1 MWSAGAPDVS
11 VLSSQARPKLHFSS
25 SLLHWAWAFST
36 EVGGATFRV
45 FAASVQYWLQL
56 WSLHVTAI
64 LHDVYRSGFFDGR
77 IICLSLVLA
86 RSGADGMTPKSR
98 CIKDATLLFSSHEL
112 FHSARY
118 PKKSLFPV
126 VLSICAMLAK
136 APSKKSL
143 FRHFQIQ
150 LSLLLKINKY

>member
-86 RSGADGMTPKSR
+86 RSGADGHDTK
-98 CIKDATLLFSSHEL
+98 IKVHQGCDPSFQQPWAFSLCEISKEIPVPRRAQHL
-112 FHSARY
+112 CYARQ
-118 PKKSLFPV
+118 ST
-126 VLSICAMLAK
+126 I
-136 APSKKSL
+136 KSL